1 MAKRDVSFKAL
12 PHYRTWPS
20 NIASFE
26 PDSFESTF
34 KKTLGF
40 SLWACK
46 KWRKN
51 RVKEYSA
58 RGGNEKRQFCRR
70 TTGIRVGMT
79 DFTASHAIVARIAE
93 NNARAT
99 NEIQ

>member
-1 MAKRDVSFKAL
+1 M
-12 PHYRTWPS
+12 
-20 NIASFE
+20 
-26 PDSFESTF
+26 
-34 KKTLGF
+34 
-40 SLWACK
+40 
-46 KWRKN
+46 
-51 RVKEYSA
+51 KEYSA